1 MKIEVN
7 LTWGL
12 AGAPINMPMRRVV
25 SMLFVLTLLIVPAT
39 ETCAAAVRPLRIAY
53 LLTSGTMASLWMAKE
68 IGGFAKEG
76 LDVEVISMS
85 SSLAIPA
92 LIAAK

>member
-1 MKIEVN
+1 MKTEVN
-7 LTWGL
+7 LALEL
-12 AGAPINMPMRRVV
+12 AGAPISMPMRRVISV
-25 SMLFVLTLLIVPAT
+25 LFVLMLSLVPAT
-39 ETCAAAVRPLRIAY
+39 ETRAAAVRPLRIAY
-53 LLTSGTMASLWMAKE
+53 LFTSGTMASLWMAKE
-68 IGGFAKEG
+68 IGGFSKEG